1 MALPSPETKGRMMT
15 KVSNDTA
22 GAILRR
28 VAILDCESTGL
39 GLQDEAIA
47 IAAIVVD
54 VDSKGNATRVAAWE
68 GKQCPTVDI
77 HPAAARV
84 HGLTKESLAGQSF
97 DLRAFETA
105 MTGVRCFVAHNAVFD
120 ARLIGKVTPAIMRG
134 EWRCSYRQW
143 AWPKLDNKKLDTVCR
158 HFNVERPATHN
169 AMHDAEALLQALLV
183 KSGKTDRSMTYLG
196 KLLAKDDYRIRQAI
210 EADRSRASWRDD
222 RRRESENESKTAIRK
237 AIFWAVA
244 IGFLAVAF
252 YFKK

>member
-1 MALPSPETKGRMMT
+1 MALPSPETTGDMMT
-15 KVSNDTA
+15 EVTDDTV
-22 GAILRR
+22 GALRRR

-47 IAAIVVD
+47 IAAIVID

-84 HGLTKESLAGQSF
+84 NGLTKESLAGQSF
-97 DLRAFETA
+97 DVHAFETA
-105 MTGVRCFVAHNAVFD
+105 TAGVRCFIAHNAVFD
-120 ARLIGKVTPAIMRG
+120 ARLIGKVAPAIMRG

-158 HFNVERPATHN
+158 HFSVNRPATHN

-183 KSGKTDRSMTYLG
+183 KSGKTDRSITYLG
-196 KLLAKDDYRIRQAI
+196 KLLAKDDYRIKEAI
-210 EADRSRASWRDD
+210 EADKSRASWRDD
-222 RRRESENESKTAIRK
+222 RRRESESESRILGRKT
-237 AIFWAVA
+237 IFWAVVVA
-244 IGFLAVAF
+244 ILAIAF
-252 YFKK
+252 YLK

>member
-1 MALPSPETKGRMMT
+1 MT
-15 KVSNDTA
+15 EVSNETA
-22 GAILRR
+22 GTILRR

-54 VDSKGNATRVAAWE
+54 VDSKGNAKRVAAWE

-84 HGLTKESLAGQSF
+84 HGLTKDSLAGQSF
-97 DLRAFETA
+97 DVRAFETA
-105 MTGVRCFVAHNAVFD
+105 TAGVGCFIAHNAVFD
-120 ARLIGKVTPAIMRG
+120 ARLIGKVAPAIMRG

-158 HFNVERPATHN
+158 HFSVNRPATHN
-169 AMHDAEALLQALLV
+169 AMHDAEALLQALLI

-196 KLLAKDDYRIRQAI
+196 KLLAKDDYRIKQAI
-210 EADRSRASWRDD
+210 EADNSRARWRDD
-222 RRRESENESKTAIRK
+222 RRRESESEAVTLLRK

-244 IGFLAVAF
+244 IVIVAIGL
-252 YFKK
+252 YFK